1 MTSPA
6 HGDIPEIENSALADN
21 ALMVDVRET
30 DEWDLGHAPHS
41 MLIPLGELPARIDE
55 LPEQRPLHIICRS
68 GGRSGRAVAFLRAN
82 GVEAINV
89 AGGMLAWQAAGRPMT
104 TNNGSGAPL
113 VQ

>member
-1 MTSPA
+1 MTSPVHA
-6 HGDIPEIENSALADN
+6 EIPEIENSALPDN

-41 MLIPLGELPARIDE
+41 MLIPLGELPGRMGD
-55 LPEQRPLHIICRS
+55 LPEHRPLHIICRS
-68 GGRSGRAVAFLRAN
+68 GGRSGRAVAFLREQ

-89 AGGMLAWQAAGRPMT
+89 TGGMLAWQAAGRPMT
-104 TNNGSGAPL
+104 TGNGSGSPL